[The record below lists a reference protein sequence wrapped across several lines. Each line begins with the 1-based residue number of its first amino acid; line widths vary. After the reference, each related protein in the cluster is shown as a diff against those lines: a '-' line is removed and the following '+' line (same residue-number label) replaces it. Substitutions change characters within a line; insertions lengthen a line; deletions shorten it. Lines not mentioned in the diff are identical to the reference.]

1 MAVQKKPKEE
11 LSEIALAL
19 RACRDAFVPTVVFS
33 LFINLLMFVVPL
45 YMLQVYDRV
54 ITTGSVETLMVLTT
68 VAVVGLAAFG
78 AFEFLRSRL
87 LVRAGVK
94 LNRLL
99 SGRVFSATFKASVG
113 RQGDQ
118 SGGQALRDLDSLR
131 EFLSGGGLI
140 AFCDAPWVPIFIAV
154 IFMFHPWLGAVALI
168 GAVVIF
174 LLALANELATRKP
187 LGVASGTMVR
197 ANNFV
202 GTSLRN
208 AEALE
213 AMGMM
218 SGVMRRWQ
226 QNHGQA
232 MAYQAT
238 ASDRAGAILAAS
250 KFVRMLLQMSVLGI
264 GAYLAIQQEITPGVM
279 IAASIVMGRALA
291 PVEMAVGQW
300 RNFSSARNAYDRLR
314 NLLNTV
320 PMERERVSLPAP
332 QGELSIHNLI
342 ASPPGVRTA
351 VLKGISFEL
360 KPGEAVG
367 LIGPSAAGKSTLA
380 RVLVGVWP
388 TAAGSVRLDGAE
400 LSQWDREE
408 LGPHIGYLPQDIEL
422 FEGTVA
428 ENIAR
433 FSATLD
439 SNKIVEAAQKAGVH
453 EMIVRLPDGYNT
465 QVGSG
470 GQALSGGQRQRVGL
484 ARALYGNP
492 ALIILDEP
500 NSNLDQ
506 DGEMALAETLSRL
519 RDEKRTLLVISHRFS
534 LLKAVD
540 RIIVLKGGSIE
551 ADGQRDK
558 VLARFA
564 KPRVV
569 KDGKTPAL
577 EAAKGTTPP
586 SEAVTG

>member
-1 MAVQKKPKEE
+1 MAAQRRTREE

-33 LFINLLMFVVPL
+33 LFINLLMFVLPL

-54 ITTGSVETLMVLTT
+54 ITTGSVETLIVLT
-68 VAVVGLAAFG
+68 GLAAVGLFG
-78 AFEFLRSRL
+78 FGFFEFLRSRL

-99 SGRVFSATFKASVG
+99 GGRVFSATFRASVG

-118 SGGQALRDLDSLR
+118 AGGQALRDLDALR

-140 AFCDAPWVPIFIAV
+140 AFCDAPWVPIFLAV
-154 IFMFHPWLGAVALI
+154 IFIFHPLLGALAFV
-168 GAVVIF
+168 GAIIIF
-174 LLALANELATRKP
+174 CLALANEMTTRKP
-187 LGVASGTMVR
+187 LGIASGTMVR

-208 AEALE
+208 AEALQ

-218 SGVMRRWQ
+218 RGVLRRWSE
-226 QNHGQA
+226 NHGQA
-232 MAYQAT
+232 MAYQAV
-238 ASDRAGAILAAS
+238 ASDRAGAILASS
-250 KFVRMLLQMSVLGI
+250 KFVRMFLQMGVLAV
-264 GAYLAIQQEITPGVM
+264 GAYLAIQQEITPGIM

-300 RNFSSARNAYDRLR
+300 RNFSNARNSYGRLR
-314 NLLNTV
+314 GLLNSV
-320 PMERERVSLPAP
+320 PVEEERISLPPP
-332 QGELSIHNLI
+332 QGHVTVQNLI
-342 ASPPGVRTA
+342 ASPPGMRTA
-351 VLKGISFEL
+351 VLKGLSFEL
-360 KPGEAVG
+360 SPGEAVG

-388 TAAGSVRLDGAE
+388 VAAGAVRLDGAE
-400 LSQWDREE
+400 LSQWNREE

-433 FSATLD
+433 FPDSLD
-439 SNKIVEAAQKAGVH
+439 SEKIVAAAQRAGVH
-453 EMIVRLPDGYNT
+453 EMICRLPEGYNT
-465 QVGSG
+465 EVGSG

-484 ARALYGNP
+484 ARALYGEP
-492 ALIILDEP
+492 AIIILDEP

-506 DGEMALAETLSRL
+506 EGEAALAETLSRL
-519 RDEKRTLLVISHRFS
+519 RDENKTLLVISHRFN

-540 RIIVLKGGSIE
+540 RIIVLKAGMIE
-551 ADGQRDK
+551 ADGPRDR
-558 VLARFA
+558 VLQKFA
-564 KPRVV
+564 KPRAVPEQ
-569 KDGKTPAL
+569 K
-577 EAAKGTTPP
+577 AAQAADTDAA
-586 SEAVTG
+586 E